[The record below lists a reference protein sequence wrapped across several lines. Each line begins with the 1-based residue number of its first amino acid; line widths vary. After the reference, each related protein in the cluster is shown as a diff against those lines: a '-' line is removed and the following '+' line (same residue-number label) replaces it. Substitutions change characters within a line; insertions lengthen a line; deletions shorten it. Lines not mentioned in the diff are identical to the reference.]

1 MNKIDAVLRR
11 FPQYAYSL
19 ESLGDKSP
27 SLGTGKLG
35 FMQLGYGE
43 TALYK
48 LLKSI
53 VDEFN
58 ITMSNIDRV
67 DRMLGIDTIL
77 PDDIYNRFGAMFGI
91 TQNKG
96 ETDEQYRTRLKTS
109 ITMLSGGTA
118 EAVKYAIAC
127 GLGINNDPSAM
138 DSIHIYDAWKY
149 TGSANINRGY
159 GYVVCEIDLNQGQYS
174 VDMEKIVAESANNVK
189 AAGVIIQF
197 IYHNYRVVYYME
209 LDNMTYASL
218 DTSTYSQVGE

>member
-1 MNKIDAVLRR
+1 MDKIDAVLRR
-11 FPQYAYSL
+11 FPQHVYNLDNPGGELSV
-19 ESLGDKSP
+19 
-27 SLGTGKLG
+27 LGTGKLG
-35 FMQLGYGE
+35 LMKLGYGE
-43 TALYK
+43 TALSK

-58 ITMSNIDRV
+58 IASSNIDRV

-77 PDDIYNRFGAMFGI
+77 PDDVYNRFGAIFGI

-138 DSIHIYDAWKY
+138 DNIHIYDAWNY
-149 TGSANINRGY
+149 TGSANVNKDY

-197 IYHNYRVVYYME
+197 IYYNYRIVYYAE
-209 LDNMTYASL
+209 LDDMTYASL